1 MGKNT
6 FLKSVLGLLIL
17 AALVGFFFKLFEE
30 PKWQE
35 IKNSPNQ
42 EKINT
47 ELSSA
52 NAESS
57 KNGLFSFLK
66 ENLTPVNFLLLGA
79 SGSGYEAPDLT
90 DTILVA
96 RFDQAKNKIFLF
108 SLPRDLLV
116 KIPDSNNFT
125 KLNALYAYSK
135 NEKNREFENLR
146 KKAEEI
152 TGLKIQHHILV
163 DLDFVKKLVD
173 FFGGVN
179 IWVEKDILD
188 TAFPGPNHSYQTFEL
203 KSGWR
208 YLDGETAEK
217 FVRTRHSSSG
227 DFDRITRQQEILQAL
242 KQKTANLKFWEFN
255 KFLEIYQILAQN
267 VKTDL
272 NFLKIKN
279 WWEKTKDIPGANI
292 VKTDI
297 MSENLFESGSAALG
311 NAKASIVK
319 PKAGLENYEEIKKFV
334 EEAIK

>member
-1 MGKNT
+1 MGKNA
-6 FLKSVLGLLIL
+6 FLKSVLGLLVL

-35 IKNSPNQ
+35 IKNSSNQ
-42 EKINT
+42 EKVKV
-47 ELSSA
+47 
-52 NAESS
+52 ESS

-66 ENLTPVNFLLLGA
+66 KDQTPVNFLLLGA

-135 NEKNREFENLR
+135 NEKNREFDNLR

-163 DLDFVKKLVD
+163 NLDFVKKLVD
-173 FFGGVN
+173 LFGGVN

-188 TAFPGPNHSYQTFEL
+188 TAFPGPNYSYQTFEL

-227 DFDRITRQQEILQAL
+227 DFDRIARQQEILQAL
-242 KQKTANLKFWEFN
+242 KQKTANLKFWEFD

-272 NFLKIKN
+272 GFLEIKN
-279 WWEKTKDIPGANI
+279 WWEKIKDIPGTNI
-292 VKTDI
+292 VKTDVL
-297 MSENLFESGSAALG
+297 SQNLFESGSATFG
-311 NAKASIVK
+311 NEEASIVK
-319 PKAGLENYEEIKKFV
+319 PKAGVENYEEIKNFV
-334 EEAIK
+334 EEIIK